1 MIVRILLIALLS
13 FLVVRALR
21 MMVRGL
27 ISGAIGVG
35 PQTGAR
41 SGPQA
46 PVTKLVRDPVC
57 GTHVAPR
64 TSLALVS
71 GGTTHYFCSQ
81 ECRDKY
87 RSTL

>member
-1 MIVRILLIALLS
+1 MIVRVLLIALLS

-21 MMVRGL
+21 MMVRGV
-27 ISGAIGVG
+27 I
-35 PQTGAR
+35 TGAVGCGHQARGR
-41 SGPQA
+41 SEPQG